1 MKSRIWN
8 LKWLPVLV
16 FTLIMTAGFLPV
28 KVQAAGITAS
38 ISTDRSTETC
48 TYKISGLDTEQN
60 KSLTIQVKNSAGK
73 VVYTTDSI
81 TLTAENASTG
91 TYTGSFT
98 HSQFSAYAYDTYTV
112 SAIVDDTT
120 YSAGKCDFTIHQNKV
135 DISIS
140 GNAGA
145 ATRTIYVNSTES
157 SKGVLVPGSNNTV
170 TVMVWRKG
178 QAESTAKQL
187 GVKKTIAGRGLN
199 WSANVATPG
208 KGYGIWNAKLVLS
221 NSHVKAKT
229 LATTTYNIAP
239 TATSLAGK
247 KSASL
252 EKKKSFQ
259 IKLSG
264 VKNVYGIKKVSFQL
278 YNEAKKKV
286 YTVTGKKSSSTYTAT
301 VSLKKLKYKLQNY
314 TVKAIITDNG
324 GSKATLGSSTSVNE
338 RAVSG
343 KLTLTKKSNA
353 TTSFKLTGAYIPGNI
368 KKIQFMVYKLNG
380 SSKKKMASHK
390 GKVTGKKYTAVTKN
404 TSTGKYVVYVYGYT
418 NWGKKVLL
426 TTKNYT
432 LSKKNLGKQGWY
444 YEKYNG
450 KKYKFYYKNNE
461 KVTDLTKILKL
472 KKNDGNRYYIEV
484 NRAACVVTIY
494 MYNKQTKKFDIPVK
508 TCTVCVGR
516 DVSTT
521 AGASALNLNSSFTPI
536 GNYSICTNGT
546 AVRYSMKPM
555 HEPDGS
561 TVYARWCTHIVGNVY
576 FHAIAV
582 SNQSHYALSS
592 YKMNLLGSPASAG
605 CIRMSVADAKWIYD
619 YAPTGTKV
627 KIVTGSKSKPGP
639 LGKEKLPKSY
649 SVNYDPTD
657 PAVPDSRKKK
667 DYKAKRISGY
677 LTKSG
682 KKVGY

>member
-16 FTLIMTAGFLPV
+16 FTLIITAGFLPV

-38 ISTDRSTETC
+38 ISTNRSTETC
-48 TYKISGLDTEQN
+48 TYKISGLDTEKN
-60 KSLTIQVKNSAGK
+60 HTLTIQVKNSAGK

-81 TLTAENASTG
+81 TLTAENVSNG

-170 TVMVWRKG
+170 SVMVWRKG
-178 QAESTAKQL
+178 QAESSAKQL
-187 GVKKTIAGRGLN
+187 GAKKTIAGKGLS
-199 WSANVATPG
+199 WSTSVATPG
-208 KGYGIWNAKLVLS
+208 KGYGTWNAKLVLS

-229 LATTTYNIAP
+229 LATTTYNITP
-239 TATSLAGK
+239 TATSFAGK
-247 KSASL
+247 KSPSL

-286 YTVTGKKSSSTYTAT
+286 YTVTGKKSGSTYTAT

-314 TVKAIITDNG
+314 TVKAVITDNG
-324 GSKATLGSSTSVNE
+324 GSRVTMANSTLVNE

-368 KKIQFMVYKLNG
+368 KKIQFMVYKRNG
-380 SSKKKMASHK
+380 SSKKKVASHK

-432 LSKKNLGKQGWY
+432 LSKKNLGKQGWH

-494 MYNKQTKKFDIPVK
+494 MYNKKTKKFDIPVK

-516 DVSTT
+516 DVSTN
-521 AGASALNLNSSFTPI
+521 AGASALNLNSSFTPL
-536 GNYSICTNGT
+536 GNYSICSNGT
-546 AVRYSMKPM
+546 AVRYTMKPM

-582 SNQSHYALSS
+582 NSQSHYALSS

-619 YAPTGTKV
+619 YASTGTKV
-627 KIVTGSKSKPGP
+627 KIVKGSKSKPGP
-639 LGKEKLPKSY
+639 LGKVKLPKSY

>member
-16 FTLIMTAGFLPV
+16 FTLIITAGFLPV

-38 ISTDRSTETC
+38 ISTNRSTETC
-48 TYKISGLDTEQN
+48 TYKISGLDTEN
-60 KSLTIQVKNSAGK
+60 NHTLTIQVKNSAGK

-81 TLTAENASTG
+81 TLTAENVSNG

-170 TVMVWRKG
+170 SVMVWRKG
-178 QAESTAKQL
+178 QAESSAKQL
-187 GVKKTIAGRGLN
+187 GAKKTIAGKGLS
-199 WSANVATPG
+199 WSASVATPG
-208 KGYGIWNAKLVLS
+208 KGYGTWNAKLVLS

-229 LATTTYNIAP
+229 LATTTYNITP
-239 TATSLAGK
+239 TATSFAGK
-247 KSASL
+247 KSPSL

-286 YTVTGKKSSSTYTAT
+286 YTVTGKKSGSTYTAT

-314 TVKAIITDNG
+314 TVKAVITDNG
-324 GSKATLGSSTSVNE
+324 GSRVTMANSTLVNE

-368 KKIQFMVYKLNG
+368 KKIQFMVYKRNG
-380 SSKKKMASHK
+380 SSKKKVASHK
-390 GKVTGKKYTAVTKN
+390 GKATGKKYTAVTKN

-432 LSKKNLGKQGWY
+432 LSKKNLGKQGWH

-494 MYNKQTKKFDIPVK
+494 MYNKKTKKFDIPVK

-516 DVSTT
+516 DVSTN
-521 AGASALNLNSSFTPI
+521 AGASALNLNSSFTPL
-536 GNYSICTNGT
+536 GNYSICSNGT
-546 AVRYSMKPM
+546 AVRYTMKPM

-582 SNQSHYALSS
+582 NSQSHYALSS

-619 YAPTGTKV
+619 YASTGTKV
-627 KIVTGSKSKPGP
+627 KIVKGSKSKPGP
-639 LGKEKLPKSY
+639 LGKVKLPKSY